1 MRWSFVTPSRPS
13 LQRARRAAVVV
24 AMSAAA
30 VATTTAVAPAP
41 VSAAGVQLYASDNEY
56 STVINCTSIAMGTP
70 LAEAGVGA
78 YVGSYADPDAGLPA
92 PNQTFYVEVY
102 LAGLGDACG
111 GHHVSVELMLPPG
124 VSLNVTGSSP
134 IECYI
139 GGQTLIASEC
149 AQSMQASPFRPGAL
163 WYPSPDVGAA
173 RTWPLAQGGT
183 WRFKFPVRSSIAQS
197 TTVQAFL
204 QVVDGWGNPTLRP
217 TGPLAVF
224 SNAGPSIV
232 YATPST
238 KFTPVPN
245 SVNFTTESTATVFKP
260 TAQTGT
266 IYFDIATN
274 SNFSPVLFTDVGP
287 VPAGLPAPEIYTDWV
302 PPAGNTFSIQ
312 PNTTYYWRARYA
324 PSAGAQITGATQRFT
339 SPASGKKVVGN
350 GTAASCTVAA
360 LSAAF
365 TPYTERVDF
374 DCGPLPVTIQLPDG
388 YYTEGPLTIDGKG
401 KVTLVAAP
409 NLPIF
414 IHQGGDL
421 QLIGLTLTGGR
432 TAGCGGAVQIVDG
445 NAELTN
451 MRLLDSRAQW
461 GGGLCVMS
469 GSTANVYNSYI
480 SGNVA
485 SGGGGGI
492 YAGGNVYL
500 RQTEVTNNTAN
511 SDGGGGVYSDAE
523 VFEADYSTF
532 AFNTANGA
540 AYGRGGG
547 LLFESATVGDIGTS
561 TISGNTAVKGG
572 GVHNEGDSWFTGV
585 TIANNTATGAGRG
598 GGIESETTG
607 FTANL
612 RFRNSII
619 ANNVN
624 SSSGTP
630 VAANC
635 ASNSLY
641 RLHTSNG
648 NNLVSDFSC
657 NFNTFGDLQNSDPKL
672 RPLAWNGGPTR
683 THALPVSSPAVDTAD
698 NTYCGFYDQRGV
710 NDGGTAQD
718 IVTRWIDSDGNGSA
732 ICDRGAYELAAEPVF
747 SPMTPARL
755 MDTRPATGTTNPTT
769 GLSTNTVVTVDGQA
783 QNLGIRA
790 GNTTTPLQVTGRV
803 GVPGDAVAVSVN
815 VTSVGATANGWV
827 TLFPCGTPVPAT
839 STLNFGPGAAVAN
852 AAVVPLGTDGRICV
866 YTSTATNVIIDI
878 NGYMPASSKYSA
890 LPPQRVVDT
899 RANGNTVDNQAK
911 GAGPFVAGT
920 TRTFQISGR
929 GGVPAGTA
937 AVVLNVTVPSAAA
950 DGYLTVFP
958 CGTVPA
964 TSSLNVKAG
973 TTVANAVFTGLSNTG
988 TVCVQASAALNVII
1002 DVNGAVPTGTTL
1014 APLTPQRLLDSRPNA
1029 AQPADDGVNTVR
1041 VAGSVTEVLV
1051 AGRGGVSGAATTVA
1065 LNVTAVQGA
1074 ANGYLT
1080 VYPCDATRPNSSNLN
1095 YAAGVTRANLTLVKV
1110 PTSGPKAGRVCI
1122 FTSQQV
1128 HLLVDVS
1135 GQVT

>member
-1 MRWSFVTPSRPS
+1 MFGGSPDARGRRYEEDRVMRWSFVTPSRPS

-30 VATTTAVAPAP
+30 VATTTAVAPSP
-41 VSAAGVQLYASDNEY
+41 VAAAGVQLYASDNEY

-124 VSLNVTGSSP
+124 VSLNVTNSSP

-183 WRFKFPVRSSIAQS
+183 WRFKFPVRSTIPQS

-324 PSAGAQITGATQRFT
+324 PNGGSQITGATQRFT

-360 LSAAF
+360 LAAAF

-374 DCGPLPVTIQLPDG
+374 ECGPLPVTIQLPDG

-409 NLPIF
+409 NLPVF
-414 IHQGGDL
+414 IHQGGNL

-432 TAGCGGAVQIVDG
+432 TAGCGGAVQIVEG

-747 SPMTPARL
+747 LTDDARTADGHSPCHRHDQPDHWSQHEHGRHRGWAVAEPGSSRCGFDHTAPGHRPSGRARRC
-755 MDTRPATGTTNPTT
+755 DR
-769 GLSTNTVVTVDGQA
+769 
-783 QNLGIRA
+783 
-790 GNTTTPLQVTGRV
+790 RV
-803 GVPGDAVAVSVN
+803 GQRDLGRGDRQRL
-815 VTSVGATANGWV
+815 GH
-827 TLFPCGTPVPAT
+827 PVPLRYAGA
-839 STLNFGPGAAVAN
+839 SNVDAELRARRRRGERRRGPVGHRRSHLRLHEHRDERDHRHQRVHAGIVEVLGA
-852 AAVVPLGTDGRICV
+852 
-866 YTSTATNVIIDI
+866 
-878 NGYMPASSKYSA
+878 PAS
-890 LPPQRVVDT
+890 
-899 RANGNTVDNQAK
+899 
-911 GAGPFVAGT
+911 
-920 TRTFQISGR
+920 
-929 GGVPAGTA
+929 
-937 AVVLNVTVPSAAA
+937 
-950 DGYLTVFP
+950 
-958 CGTVPA
+958 
-964 TSSLNVKAG
+964 
-973 TTVANAVFTGLSNTG
+973 
-988 TVCVQASAALNVII
+988 
-1002 DVNGAVPTGTTL
+1002 
-1014 APLTPQRLLDSRPNA
+1014 
-1029 AQPADDGVNTVR
+1029 
-1041 VAGSVTEVLV
+1041 
-1051 AGRGGVSGAATTVA
+1051 AGRGHSTERQHRRQPGQGRRTIRRRHHANVPDLRARRRARRDGCRRAQRHRAVRSGRRLPHRLPLRDRACHLQPQRQGRYHRGERGVHRSQQHRHRVRAGQRCAERHHRRQRCRADGNHAGATDPAAAPRLPTERRAT
-1065 LNVTAVQGA
+1065 GRRRREH
-1074 ANGYLT
+1074 
-1080 VYPCDATRPNSSNLN
+1080 C
-1095 YAAGVTRANLTLVKV
+1095 AGCGL
-1110 PTSGPKAGRVCI
+1110 GDGGAGRRQRWGERRCDDGGA
-1122 FTSQQV
+1122 QRDGRARGREWLP
-1128 HLLVDVS
+1128 HGLPM
-1135 GQVT
+1135 